1 MHTFLRSVNVADTL
15 LSPSS
20 FESAWAEWLSVD
32 IHRHFSFD
40 YLSNTGQGP
49 WYAFNDN
56 SLFKA
61 MDIGTR
67 FLGPKAVLQKRLG
80 PRSVLEWMSFTATYW
95 QRLVGTNMSGL
106 ADYGSAS
113 NLLECVPSYI
123 HGVPALNAY
132 NVFMMRTVAALVNST
147 GPEPNTTLAA
157 ELGRKAARLAA
168 AVLQLYQSP
177 GGYWACAMPD
187 GSKQPVRHVRTP
199 QL

>member
-80 PRSVLEWMSFTATYW
+80 PRSVLEWMSFTATG
-95 QRLVGTNMSGL
+95 RLSGR
-106 ADYGSAS
+106 STAS
-113 NLLECVPSYI
+113 KTAPNPPRPTS
-123 HGVPALNAY
+123 
-132 NVFMMRTVAALVNST
+132 RTS
-147 GPEPNTTLAA
+147 
-157 ELGRKAARLAA
+157 
-168 AVLQLYQSP
+168 
-177 GGYWACAMPD
+177 
-187 GSKQPVRHVRTP
+187 
-199 QL
+199 